1 MSTADGIATEVVTRL
16 YGASELGV
24 LSLTAP
30 GDAHPRVQYV
40 GAELF
45 VGLDARADGTP
56 VTQGDVSDD
65 EAFRDALRAAIAA
78 TGPLPAADD
87 GWLLIEDEAAAA
99 AALLDPAR
107 IVAAGVG
114 SEPVVF
120 ALARRVVVVVDAAD
134 AAAFAR
140 VADLAERLFEEG
152 GPLVSA
158 HPMLLTEQGW
168 APFPWR
174 ERHQDLALRFERVLR
189 LFSVRAYDVQGVALE
204 RPDVHIAPAKLRVL
218 DSGVTA
224 TFATWP
230 KGTAT
235 LLPVVDNVIV
245 ADPAGTLSVASMAQF
260 LDAAG
265 DAVVRT
271 GLSPARYFVPGEQ
284 PAPATA

>member
-24 LSLTAP
+24 LTLTAP

-45 VGLDARADGTP
+45 VGLDDRAQGVA
-56 VTQGDVSDD
+56 VTQGDLPDD
-65 EAFRDALRAAIAA
+65 GVFHDALRAAIAESD
-78 TGPLPAADD
+78 PIPAAED
-87 GWLLIEDEAAAA
+87 GWLLIEDESAAA

-120 ALARRVVVVVDAAD
+120 ALARRAVVVVDAAD
-134 AAAFAR
+134 EAALAR
-140 VADLAERLFEEG
+140 VADLAEQLFDDG
-152 GPLVSA
+152 APLVSA

-168 APFPWR
+168 GPFPWR
-174 ERHQDLALRFERVLR
+174 ERHPELAPRFERVLR

-204 RPDVHIAPAKLRVL
+204 RPDVHIAPAKIRVL
-218 DSGVTA
+218 ESGVTT

-235 LLPVVDNVIV
+235 LLPVVDNVII
-245 ADPAGTLSVASMAQF
+245 ADPAGQLSVTTMAQF
-260 LDAAG
+260 LEAAG

-271 GLSPARYFVPGEQ
+271 GLSPARYFVPGDQ
-284 PAPATA
+284 PAAASA